1 MKTTLEVQWQSGGN
15 LGQASSEVCQELSIS
30 NINMLQIGRRMNER
44 FKQATHSQ
52 MGAEKLQRY
61 WADQALLPSYRLF
74 TCFCHSSRCHYCCP
88 HTWAPRMKGKAKA
101 SAVSFY
107 AEGFLK
113 EGPFF
118 SFYLMRLS
126 EYLWF
131 PRGHGDVSAML
142 SGWVATHL
150 HKWAVIYYQPQ
161 QWCARIC
168 ISMYEYFLFPR
179 IDIRTSLLKMRTVR
193 LRAV

>member
-1 MKTTLEVQWQSGGN
+1 MNVLNRRRIPRWRQGRSNVTELTKLCCHHTDSSPVSATLLDVTTAVP
-15 LGQASSEVCQELSIS
+15 
-30 NINMLQIGRRMNER
+30 
-44 FKQATHSQ
+44 THGPPGSPQ
-52 MGAEKLQRY
+52 GV
-61 WADQALLPSYRLF
+61 
-74 TCFCHSSRCHYCCP
+74 
-88 HTWAPRMKGKAKA
+88 MKGKAKA

-131 PRGHGDVSAML
+131 PRGHGDASAML
-142 SGWVATHL
+142 SGWVSTHL

-168 ISMYEYFLFPR
+168 ISMYEYFLFPW